1 MNNIQDMDP
10 WGDNLP
16 IRLHL
21 TDEQWDEVWL
31 KFYEA
36 SKQLKEKTK

>member
-1 MNNIQDMDP
+1 MNTHHMYP
-10 WGDNLP
+10 LGDKLP
-16 IRLHL
+16 LRLHL